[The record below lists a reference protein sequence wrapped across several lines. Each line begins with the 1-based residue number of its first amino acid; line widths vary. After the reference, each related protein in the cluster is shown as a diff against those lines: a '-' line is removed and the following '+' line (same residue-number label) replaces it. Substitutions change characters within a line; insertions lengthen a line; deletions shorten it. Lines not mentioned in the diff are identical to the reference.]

1 MVPRGT
7 EALGF
12 GGWVLGSASQLD
24 SCFVREVAFSDGEPL
39 KASEAEPLAA
49 KLMPAG
55 TAGVDRVPPQIL
67 KIHRPKKII

>member
-1 MVPRGT
+1 M
-7 EALGF
+7 
-12 GGWVLGSASQLD
+12 GSASQLD

-55 TAGVDRVPPQIL
+55 TAGVDRVPSQIL
-67 KIHRPKKII
+67 KIPRLKNYLKNI